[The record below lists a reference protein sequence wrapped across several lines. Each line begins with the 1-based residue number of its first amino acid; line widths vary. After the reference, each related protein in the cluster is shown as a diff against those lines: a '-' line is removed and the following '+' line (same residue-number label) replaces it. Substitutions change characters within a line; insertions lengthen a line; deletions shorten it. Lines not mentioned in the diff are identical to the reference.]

1 MKRSALPLV
10 CGRSRSTSTCSRTS
24 STFCCT
30 AARLAARARPGIGF
44 TTDGWYGLFAP
55 KGTPPAVVALLNQE
69 VTRILASP
77 ELRDRLLQLNI
88 ADAPVKSPKEF
99 SKTIEDDLAVWSQ
112 IARSS
117 SIKLD

>member
-24 STFCCT
+24 STFFCT
-30 AARLAARARPGIGF
+30 AARVAARVQPGIAF
-44 TTDGWYGLFAP
+44 TTDGWHGLFAP

>member
-1 MKRSALPLV
+1 M
-10 CGRSRSTSTCSRTS
+10 
-24 STFCCT
+24 
-30 AARLAARARPGIGF
+30 
-44 TTDGWYGLFAP
+44 D
-55 KGTPPAVVALLNQE
+55 
-69 VTRILASP
+69 
-77 ELRDRLLQLNI
+77 LRDRLLQLNI